1 MNANSSKKITL
12 YDPPRTADAEVEAAK
27 ILEPF
32 SNSSDPLFHARIPC
46 CIHLGK
52 FSYASCNLPSK
63 SLKKKIE
70 KLEKALELQQR
81 TIDHD
86 KKFMI

>member
-12 YDPPRTADAEVEAAK
+12 YDPPRTALAEVEAAK

-52 FSYASCNLPSK
+52 FSYASCNLPSRSLAVDALFANIAIFTL
-63 SLKKKIE
+63 SLKT
-70 KLEKALELQQR
+70 A
-81 TIDHD
+81 
-86 KKFMI
+86 